1 MQLWSNNRLNARPS
15 SSRGMLFEKVPVS
28 GSYDVVFSPLSL
40 RQTRVHVRRQGRY
53 PIGRNGCFYE
63 VVSLLHRASTDVSD
77 VIQAVG

>member
-1 MQLWSNNRLNARPS
+1 
-15 SSRGMLFEKVPVS
+15 MLFEKVPVS

-40 RQTRVHVRRQGRY
+40 RRTRVHVRRQGRY